1 MNVIVQT
8 SQPGVTSMTQRAL
21 KESQDFKVQKLSDY
35 LSPPTKQ
42 NESFEEMLQ
51 DTLLEERED
60 DPFIGLPSGELLN
73 KNQSSSTDVLASVTT
88 YLKQRKNHRQPS

>member
-1 MNVIVQT
+1 
-8 SQPGVTSMTQRAL
+8 MTQRAL

-42 NESFEEMLQ
+42 KESFEEMLQ
-51 DTLLEERED
+51 DTLLQERED

-88 YLKQRKNHRQPS
+88 YLKQRKNYRQPS